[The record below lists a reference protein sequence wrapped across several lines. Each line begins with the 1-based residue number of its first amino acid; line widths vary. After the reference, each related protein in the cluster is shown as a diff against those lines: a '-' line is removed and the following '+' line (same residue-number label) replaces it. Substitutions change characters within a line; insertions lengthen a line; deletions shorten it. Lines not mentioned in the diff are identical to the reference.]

1 LTTRA
6 VLFDVDGTL
15 VDSNYLHVDAWQR
28 ALAGL
33 DAPVDAW
40 RIHRDIGM
48 DSGGLLA
55 DLLGDEADALGPRA
69 KEAHARRYR
78 ESAVRLRPLPG
89 ARELLDALRGRGF
102 AVVLATS
109 APPDELRMLVD
120 ALGLAEGEL
129 PTTDADDV
137 DEAKPQPGSPF
148 ETLDRAGVG
157 AREAVFVGDSVW
169 DMVAARRAGVAA
181 VGLRSGGVGA
191 DELAD
196 GGAEEVVDDV
206 SVLLARGD
214 AWPDPRRMPVDA

>member
-1 LTTRA
+1 M
-6 VLFDVDGTL
+6 LFDVDGTL

-28 ALAGL
+28 AFAAIGR
-33 DAPVDAW
+33 PVDAW

-55 DLLGDEADALGPRA
+55 DLLGDDAGAVGDRA
-69 KEAHARRYR
+69 KEEHERLYR

-109 APPDELRMLVD
+109 APAGELRMLLDVL
-120 ALGLAEGEL
+120 ALGEGEL
-129 PTTDADDV
+129 PTTNADDV
-137 DEAKPQPGSPF
+137 DEAKPQPGIVQVA
-148 ETLDRAGVG
+148 LDRAGVG
-157 AREAVFVGDSVW
+157 AGDAVFVGDSVW

-214 AWPDPRRMPVDA
+214 AWPDSRRMPVDA